1 MTRRVVVTGLGLVS
15 PLALTAEGS
24 WQRVLKG
31 ESGIGPI
38 TLFDAA
44 AFPARIAGEVRGF
57 DPLAYMDKK
66 DVKKMD
72 RFIQFACAAAQEAMQ
87 MSGLAV
93 TPGNAERVGVAVGS
107 GIGGLSTLEEQHK
120 ILLERGPG
128 RISPF
133 FIPGMI
139 INMASGQISIRYG
152 AKGPNIATVTA
163 CSTASHA
170 IGESMRYI
178 QRGDA
183 DAMICGGAEAAVSP
197 LAVGGFAAMRALST
211 RNDEP
216 EKASRPYDAGRDG
229 FVMGEGSG
237 VLVLEELECAKAR
250 GATILAELIGYGVS
264 GDAYH
269 ISAPSED
276 GDGPARVMA
285 NAIRDAGLQPPDI
298 QYINAHGTS
307 TTVGDKVETIAVK
320 RVFGE
325 HAGRVCVSS
334 TKSMSGHLLGAA
346 GGLEAVLTIL
356 AIRDQ
361 VAPPTINLDVPDPE
375 CDLDYVANRAR
386 PLPIRVALSN
396 SFGFGGTNACVA
408 LARYE
413 ELAGR

>member
-1 MTRRVVVTGLGLVS
+1 MKRRVVVTGLGLVS
-15 PLALTAEGS
+15 PLALTAEES
-24 WQRVLKG
+24 WQRAKRG

-38 TLFDAA
+38 TLFDPS

-57 DPLAYMDKK
+57 DPINYLDKK

-72 RFIQFACAAAQEAMQ
+72 RFIQFACAAAQEAMA
-87 MSGLAV
+87 MSGLTVSAD
-93 TPGNAERVGVAVGS
+93 NAERVGVAVGS

-128 RISPF
+128 RMSPF

-152 AKGPNIATVTA
+152 AKGPNIATVSA

-170 IGESMRYI
+170 IGEAARYI
-178 QRGDA
+178 QRGEA

-197 LAVGGFAAMRALST
+197 LAVGGFSAMRALST

-216 EKASRPYDAGRDG
+216 TRASRPYDAGRDG
-229 FVMGEGSG
+229 FVMGEGAG
-237 VLVLEELECAKAR
+237 VLVVEDLEHAKTR
-250 GATILAELIGYGVS
+250 GASILCEIVGYGLS

-276 GDGPARVMA
+276 GDGPSRVMA
-285 NAIRDAGLQPPDI
+285 NAMKDGGLQPTDV

-307 TTVGDKVETIAVK
+307 TPVGDKIETLAIK
-320 RVFGE
+320 KVFGE
-325 HAGRVCVSS
+325 HAYKLVVSS

-361 VAPPTINLDVPDPE
+361 VAPPTINLEVPDPD
-375 CDLDYVANRAR
+375 CDLDYVPNVAR
-386 PLPIRVALSN
+386 PMAIRVALSN
-396 SFGFGGTNACVA
+396 SFGFGGTNACLA
-408 LARYE
+408 LAKYE
-413 ELAGR
+413 G